1 MFRKIEVLR
10 GTPGT
15 PTNEGPAGL
24 FRFQNYN
31 YFVPVARQ
39 WLVHCHWLLLI
50 AFHTAQNRKVNL
62 KGSGT
67 ETFALIC
74 LLVSLWQR
82 LKIHQDICYRKFY
95 LSTHQGHAIGWSKT

>member
-31 YFVPVARQ
+31 YFVPVAWQ

-50 AFHTAQNRKVNL
+50 AFPTARNRKVNFKAKTGIWYPIKAL
-62 KGSGT
+62 K
-67 ETFALIC
+67 
-74 LLVSLWQR
+74 LL
-82 LKIHQDICYRKFY
+82 H
-95 LSTHQGHAIGWSKT
+95 